1 MARYDLDKDQRL
13 SYSDYLEM
21 ITPFENEYVNLLNSR
36 QAKNGNMEH
45 TYYELYSPLTKDD
58 IKNFWLFLIDT
69 ERKLSLLRSGMPQ
82 TKASL
87 KKLFEKIDIRRKGSV
102 SRTEFNRFLHQND
115 TPVSGREL
123 AF

>member
-45 TYYELYSPLTKDD
+45 TYYEV
-58 IKNFWLFLIDT
+58 FLFYLKSAIALFTIDK
-69 ERKLSLLRSGMPQ
+69 R
-82 TKASL
+82 
-87 KKLFEKIDIRRKGSV
+87 
-102 SRTEFNRFLHQND
+102 
-115 TPVSGREL
+115 
-123 AF
+123 